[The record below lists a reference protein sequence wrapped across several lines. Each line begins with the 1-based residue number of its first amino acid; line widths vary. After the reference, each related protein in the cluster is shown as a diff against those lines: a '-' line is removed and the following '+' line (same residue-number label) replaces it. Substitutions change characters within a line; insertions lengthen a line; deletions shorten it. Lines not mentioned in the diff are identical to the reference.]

1 MRAAQQLARR
11 LALQQVRCSDH
22 CSCQA
27 SRAPAN
33 KNRSLPFS
41 GNKTLVRST
50 APPRQH
56 PRRNHD
62 HTTTTQAAA
71 QSSAA
76 TSQASTSSS
85 AGGLLIRHSQAR
97 SLGGGTTTTTAAAAA
112 DARAAFA
119 ARPLAGGRALAASP
133 STSSI
138 TPLATAASSCHR
150 QPQQP
155 QQQQWQQQ
163 QHRLLHAPSAAA
175 LYAAARSDVV
185 VPPMGDSISEGTVAA
200 VLKKAG
206 EAVSVDEVVAQIET
220 DKVTIDVKSPVG
232 GAVTDVLVKEQD
244 TVVVGQAVVRVEE
257 GAAGTESAAAAAPA
271 AAAAAEPA
279 PAAAAAAAAAPAAA
293 AAAPPPAAARKAPSA
308 PPPPP
313 AAAAAAASTAGT
325 AVGGSAKRPERRVK
339 MTRLR
344 QRVAERLKGAQNTYA
359 MLTTFNEVD
368 MTGLSEMRAAHKDAF
383 LEKYGVK
390 LGFMS
395 AFVKAAALALSEVPA
410 VNAVID
416 GDEIVYRDYVD
427 VSIAVATPK
436 GLVVP
441 VLRDADQLDFAGVE
455 RAIAGLG
462 RKARDSTLSVDD
474 MAGGTFTISNGGV
487 YGSMLSTPI
496 INPPQS
502 AILGMHNVVQ
512 RAVVLPGGRIE
523 PRPVMYA
530 ALTYDHR
537 LIDGREAVTFLK
549 RVKETVEDPRRL
561 LLGV

>member
-1 MRAAQQLARR
+1 
-11 LALQQVRCSDH
+11 
-22 CSCQA
+22 
-27 SRAPAN
+27 
-33 KNRSLPFS
+33 
-41 GNKTLVRST
+41 
-50 APPRQH
+50 
-56 PRRNHD
+56 
-62 HTTTTQAAA
+62 
-71 QSSAA
+71 
-76 TSQASTSSS
+76 
-85 AGGLLIRHSQAR
+85 
-97 SLGGGTTTTTAAAAA
+97 
-112 DARAAFA
+112 
-119 ARPLAGGRALAASP
+119 
-133 STSSI
+133 
-138 TPLATAASSCHR
+138 
-150 QPQQP
+150 
-155 QQQQWQQQ
+155 
-163 QHRLLHAPSAAA
+163 
-175 LYAAARSDVV
+175 
-185 VPPMGDSISEGTVAA
+185 
-200 VLKKAG
+200 
-206 EAVSVDEVVAQIET
+206 
-220 DKVTIDVKSPVG
+220 
-232 GAVTDVLVKEQD
+232 
-244 TVVVGQAVVRVEE
+244 
-257 GAAGTESAAAAAPA
+257 
-271 AAAAAEPA
+271 
-279 PAAAAAAAAAPAAA
+279 
-293 AAAPPPAAARKAPSA
+293 
-308 PPPPP
+308 
-313 AAAAAAASTAGT
+313 
-325 AVGGSAKRPERRVK
+325 

-344 QRVAERLKGAQNTYA
+344 LRVAERLKGAQNTYA
-359 MLTTFNEVD
+359 MLTTFNEID

-395 AFVKAAALALSEVPA
+395 AFVKAASLALSEVPA

-455 RAIAGLG
+455 RAIADLG
-462 RKARDSTLSVDD
+462 RKARDGTISVDD

-512 RAVVLPGGRIE
+512 RAVVLPGGKIE